1 MFTKMLMLM
10 LLSVGQDI
18 ADGGIDIDAS
28 IDIGAPPALTLRFQ
42 PYSCMTNPTT
52 TFIAFNYLCISA
64 CQMCK
69 IMWQL
74 SWQNAMSLLRW
85 PCLFSS

>member
-1 MFTKMLMLM
+1 MFTKMLMPM

-18 ADGGIDIDAS
+18 DNGGIDIDAS

-42 PYSCMTNPTT
+42 PHPCMTNPIA
-52 TFIAFNYLCISA
+52 TFIAFDYLCISA
-64 CQMCK
+64 CQMYK

-74 SWQNAMSLLRW
+74 SWQNAMSM
-85 PCLFSS
+85 